1 MLIVKK
7 QLLIRLNKLLDKILN
22 KFTIAQKFIALCVV
36 LSLIIILMTLSN
48 SLRLDS
54 MGQHISSIKDSDIPL
69 TKKLMAITQHQL
81 EQEIFYER
89 AFRYA
94 SQIITDQ
101 NAQKAFVHTIEEFE
115 HYSQQ
120 VSKELKESENL
131 IFEQLKVISEQHMAD
146 EFNRLLQQIK
156 ELEGQH
162 AAWSKHADEVLS
174 VLENGDVLKAVE
186 LSSSV
191 ELEAN
196 KLEVHIEEV
205 LKQIENFTE
214 QAIIKLNE
222 EDQQI
227 LFDGIIF
234 SLISMI
240 IGGVFSF
247 YNVKSLN
254 KDLGKLTYSVNEISN
269 GELTKSFKSNNIS
282 KDLGLVLAD
291 IDHLQEKLKSSLQLV
306 FSSSSEAVVAAQ
318 SLNSLT
324 TDVQTNIAE
333 QSSEVVMLAAA
344 MEEMGATSTEIAKN
358 AETTQTS
365 TVNVTEF
372 SSVCQNDMG
381 HAVSSMSDLAN
392 GLNDGANKI
401 LTLEDHGN
409 KIGSVLDVIK
419 SIADQ
424 TNLLA
429 LNAAI
434 EAARAGE
441 QGRGFSVV
449 ADEVRTLAKRTQDS
463 TTEIEAMITAFKNE
477 ITGAVKSMGI
487 SQEHAK
493 AMLLTA
499 QKSSDNLIEISSTI
513 NNVNGMTIQI
523 ASAAEE
529 QSAVVQEINRNIHS
543 VNELSI
549 KNVDASSLVS
559 SASEQIETI
568 SKQVLVEISY
578 FKFK

>member
-1 MLIVKK
+1 
-7 QLLIRLNKLLDKILN
+7 
-22 KFTIAQKFIALCVV
+22 
-36 LSLIIILMTLSN
+36 MTLSN
-48 SLRLDS
+48 SLRLNS
-54 MGQHISSIKDSDIPL
+54 MGHHIRSIKDADIPL
-69 TKKLMAITQHQL
+69 TRKLTAITQHQL
-81 EQEIFYER
+81 EQEIYYER

-94 SQIITDQ
+94 SKIRLD
-101 NAQKAFVHTIEEFE
+101 NSAKKAFVHSIEKFE
-115 HYSQQ
+115 YYSQQ
-120 VSKELKESENL
+120 VGEELKEAEKL
-131 IFEQLKVISEQHMAD
+131 IFEQLKVIDEKDMAN
-146 EFNRLLQQIK
+146 EFNRLLQEIK

-162 AAWSKHADEVLS
+162 VAWSKYANEVLFFLENS
-174 VLENGDVLKAVE
+174 NVLEAIE
-186 LSSSV
+186 LSASV
-191 ELEAN
+191 EVEAN
-196 KLEVHIEEV
+196 KLDVHIGEV
-205 LKQIENFTE
+205 LKEIENFTQE
-214 QAIIKLNE
+214 AIIKLNE

-227 LFDGIIF
+227 FYDGIIF
-234 SLISMI
+234 SLISII

-254 KDLGKLTYSVNEISN
+254 KDLGKLTFSVNEISN
-269 GELTKSFKSNNIS
+269 GELTKSFKNNNIS

-291 IDHLQEKLKSSLQLV
+291 IVHLQEKLKYSLQLV
-306 FSSSSEAVVAAQ
+306 YSSSSEAVVAAQ

-324 TDVQTNIAE
+324 TDVQTNIVE
-333 QSSEVVMLAAA
+333 QGLEVDMLAAA

-372 SSVCQNDMG
+372 SAVCQNDMG

-392 GLNDGANKI
+392 GLDDSAKKI
-401 LTLEDHGN
+401 LTLEEHGN

-477 ITGAVKSMGI
+477 TTGAVKSMGI

-493 AMLLTA
+493 SMLLTA
-499 QKSSDNLIEISSTI
+499 QKSNDNLIEISKTI

-529 QSAVVQEINRNIHS
+529 QAAVVQEINRNIHS
-543 VNELSI
+543 VNELSG
-549 KNVDASSLVS
+549 KNVDASSQVS
-559 SASEQIETI
+559 SASEQIEAI

-578 FKFK
+578 FKF

>member
-1 MLIVKK
+1 MLD
-7 QLLIRLNKLLDKILN
+7 NILN
-22 KFTIAQKFIALCVV
+22 KFTISQKFIVLCAV
-36 LSLIIILMTLSN
+36 LSSIIILMTLSN
-48 SLRLDS
+48 SLRLNS
-54 MGQHISSIKDSDIPL
+54 MGHHISSIKDADIPL

-81 EQEIFYER
+81 EQEIYYER

-94 SQIITDQ
+94 SKLQSDSR
-101 NAQKAFVHTIEEFE
+101 AKKAFGHAIEQFE
-115 HYSQQ
+115 HYSRQ
-120 VSKELKESENL
+120 VSEELKGAEKL
-131 IFEQLKVISEQHMAD
+131 IFEQLKVIDEKDMED
-146 EFNRLLQQIK
+146 EFNHLLKEIK
-156 ELEGQH
+156 ELEEQH
-162 AAWSKHADEVLS
+162 GNWSKHTDKVLLFLKNGN
-174 VLENGDVLKAVE
+174 VLEAAD
-186 LSSSV
+186 LSASV
-191 ELEAN
+191 EVEAN
-196 KLEVHIEEV
+196 KLESHIEDV
-205 LKQIENFTE
+205 LKEIENFTE
-214 QAIIKLNE
+214 QAIVKLNE
-222 EDQQI
+222 EDQKI
-227 LFDGIIF
+227 FYDGIIF
-234 SLISMI
+234 SLVSTI
-240 IGGVFSF
+240 IGVVFSF

-269 GELTKSFKSNNIS
+269 GELTKSFKSSNIG

-291 IDHLQEKLKSSLQLV
+291 IDHLQEKLKYSLQLV
-306 FSSSSEAVVAAQ
+306 HSSSSEAVIAAQ

-324 TDVQTNIAE
+324 TDVQTNIIE
-333 QSSEVVMLAAA
+333 QGSEVDMLAAA

-358 AETTQTS
+358 AETTQVS

-381 HAVSSMSDLAN
+381 HAVTSMSDLAN
-392 GLNDGANKI
+392 GLDDSAKKI
-401 LTLEDHGN
+401 LTLEEHGN

-477 ITGAVKSMGI
+477 TTDAVKSMGT
-487 SQEHAK
+487 SQELAK

-499 QKSSDNLIEISSTI
+499 QKSNDNLIEISNTI
-513 NNVNGMTIQI
+513 NDVNGMTIQI

-529 QSAVVQEINRNIHS
+529 QAAVVQEINRNIHS
-543 VNELSI
+543 VNELSG
-549 KNVDASSLVS
+549 KNVDASSQVS
-559 SASEQIETI
+559 SASEQIEAI

-578 FKFK
+578 FKF